1 MEDLNKKVTASLK
14 NSSIQHTWSVIHGY
28 IHCRCLAWDSS
39 ILVVDHIVDI
49 SGIKQTSSRNP
60 TGCVKTVGESA
71 WGLFDSWNPFATILP
86 FIFVFCP
93 SWTCFSVTKDHV
105 VVLVQYADGEAVQ
118 GQCCGP
124 YTAASPAYCT
134 VKYSQVFYSSRSQI
148 SQTWWPTLCV
158 S

>member
-1 MEDLNKKVTASLK
+1 MEELKKKVTASLK

-60 TGCVKTVGESA
+60 PVLSKRSVSLLEVCLIPETPLQQFFLLS
-71 WGLFDSWNPFATILP
+71 LS
-86 FIFVFCP
+86 FVHRELVSLSP
-93 SWTCFSVTKDHV
+93 RTMLSSLYSMRMAKLYKDHV
-105 VVLVQYADGEAVQ
+105 VVLTQLRH
-118 GQCCGP
+118 P
-124 YTAASPAYCT
+124 HCT